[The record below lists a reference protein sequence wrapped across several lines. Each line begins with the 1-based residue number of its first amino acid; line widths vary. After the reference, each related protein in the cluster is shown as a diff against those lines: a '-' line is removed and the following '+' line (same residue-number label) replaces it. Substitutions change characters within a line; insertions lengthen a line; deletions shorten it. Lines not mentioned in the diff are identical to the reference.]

1 MLGSRIVP
9 LPLVAG
15 LLFTLAVV
23 PSRTVAP
30 GAASADMVFISQQ
43 VKDEVANNGQARVIV
58 EVQLPAAFVAE
69 GELPTRAQVAAQRLN
84 LAFAQSRVL
93 SQLQGR
99 GYTLLHRFETIPH
112 VVLEVDADALQVL
125 EASTADVRRVVPDAV
140 YEPLLAQSVPLV
152 EGDQVWAQG
161 FDGTGR
167 VIAILDTGVDKTH
180 PFLAGKVVEEACYSS
195 NAAGQTSSFC
205 PNGQSEQT
213 GPGTG
218 VNCPLSVPVC
228 WHGTHVAGIAAGNG
242 AGAGVSFSGVAKG
255 AQIMAVQVFSRGITP
270 SVCGGA
276 PPPCLVIFNSD
287 IMKGLERVYT
297 LRGQYAFAAVNL
309 SAGGG
314 LHFSNC
320 DDDPAKPAIDNLRSV
335 GIATVIAAGNSS
347 AVSSTTA
354 PACVSTAVSVGNT
367 GKDDV
372 VWPSSNVAPF
382 LSLFAPGGD
391 ILSSYPGGMW
401 FTASGTS
408 MATPHVT
415 GAFALLKQAVP
426 GASVSTILTALQQ
439 TGVPIADTRPGGN
452 VTKPRIRIAHALAAL
467 APGPP
472 PPTPNVLLG
481 ISGDVPVP
489 ADYDGDHK
497 ADPAVYRPSTGQWL
511 ILGSAT
517 GLQTLVFGAPASSG
531 LGDTPVRADYDGDG
545 KTDMAIYRQ
554 ATGEWF
560 IYGTTSGFRTLV
572 FGAPASLGLG
582 DIPVPADYDGDGKAD
597 LAIYRPATG
606 EWFIYGTTSGFRTLV
621 FGAPASL
628 GLGDIPVPA
637 DYDGDGKADV
647 AVRRSSN
654 GTWFVS
660 RSSLGFLQ
668 QVWGA
673 STDLPV
679 PADFDDDGKKNIAV
693 WRPGDGGW
701 LISP

>member
-30 GAASADMVFISQQ
+30 GAASADMVFIPQQ
-43 VKDEVANNGQARVIV
+43 VKDEVANNGRARVIV
-58 EVQLPAAFVAE
+58 EVQLPGAFVAE
-69 GELPTRAQVAAQRLN
+69 GELPTWAQVAAQRLN

-99 GYTLLHRFETIPH
+99 RHTVLHQFETVPH
-112 VVLEVDADALQVL
+112 VVLEVEADALQAL
-125 EASTADVRRVVPDAV
+125 EASSSYVRRVVKDAI

-161 FDGTGR
+161 FDGTGQ
-167 VIAILDTGVDKTH
+167 VIAVLDTGVDKTH

-195 NAAGQTSSFC
+195 NAGGQTSSFC

-218 VNCPLSVPVC
+218 VNCPLSVPIC

-255 AQIMAVQVFSRGITP
+255 AQIMAVQVFSRGTAP
-270 SVCGGA
+270 SMCGGS

-287 IMKGLERVYT
+287 IMKGLERVYA
-297 LRGQYAFAAVNL
+297 LRGQYAFASVNL

-314 LHFSNC
+314 LHFSTC

-335 GIATVIAAGNSS
+335 GIATVIAAGNNS
-347 AVSSTTA
+347 AVSWTTA
-354 PACVSTAVSVGNT
+354 PACISTAVSVGNT

-382 LSLFAPGGD
+382 LSLFAPGGE
-391 ILSSYPGGMW
+391 ILSSYPGGLW
-401 FTASGTS
+401 STASGTS

-426 GASVSTILTALQQ
+426 GASVSAILTALQQ
-439 TGVPIADTRPGGN
+439 TGVPITDTRPSGN

-472 PPTPNVLLG
+472 PPPPNLLLG
-481 ISGDVPVP
+481 TSGDVPVP

-497 ADPAVYRPSTGQWL
+497 ADAVVYRPSTGQWF

-517 GLQTLVFGAPASSG
+517 GLRTLVFGAPASSG
-531 LGDTPVRADYDGDG
+531 LGDA
-545 KTDMAIYRQ
+545 
-554 ATGEWF
+554 
-560 IYGTTSGFRTLV
+560 
-572 FGAPASLGLG
+572 
-582 DIPVPADYDGDGKAD
+582 PVPAD
-597 LAIYRPATG
+597 L
-606 EWFIYGTTSGFRTLV
+606 
-621 FGAPASL
+621 
-628 GLGDIPVPA
+628 
-637 DYDGDGKADV
+637 
-647 AVRRSSN
+647 RR
-654 GTWFVS
+654 
-660 RSSLGFLQ
+660 RRQ
-668 QVWGA
+668 
-673 STDLPV
+673 D
-679 PADFDDDGKKNIAV
+679 
-693 WRPGDGGW
+693 RPGHLPQGDRGVVH
-701 LISP
+701 LR